1 MKESQRQTA
10 QREFEAPTIAQLALS
25 LEPVYPHTP
34 VKDLLARFQS
44 RADQPILPVIDELG
58 TYLGTLSRRSLLGF
72 MTKAFAMDLFLHR
85 NVGELL
91 KQQPEL
97 GATPMLAKADERV
110 DQTMRGLL
118 LRDPNMEHEA
128 LPVLEGGRLLGV
140 VTVTDMMLSLSESQE
155 KLIDVM
161 HTLSARLNEEVAHA
175 ALLQRSLL
183 PPAEVSLP
191 GLRGTATLITS
202 TEVGGDYYDYYCVDK
217 RWSVL
222 LIGDV
227 SGHGVAAGTLVS
239 AAKAGVNLLSAVGER
254 DPGSILGRLNHAML
268 KIANQRLLMTL
279 FVACLDTH
287 TGELLYANAG
297 HQFPYLYRYAHGAM
311 ETLEVGGLPLGK
323 SPASAYSSS
332 STHLEVGD
340 RLFFYTDGILEE
352 ENGEEEPFG
361 YDRLEELLSSHFDHE
376 PGLLSESL
384 LAALRQF
391 TGKSQ
396 YQDDVT
402 VFCLEHHERIP
413 WQTEASAPASEHELG
428 LVRVAESFYRANTE
442 RLIPRL
448 SRQNL
453 VFLAEHGF
461 SDLLGRFARDGIRRV
476 LPRHNPTIARLGW
489 KKLLA
494 QHQPSRGGD
503 LETFL
508 PKPAQAREF
517 QLRHS
522 ADKEFIIEETQAWL
536 EESGLVDEE
545 RQESVIMLVDELVEN
560 GLYAAPRDG
569 KGRPLYIKGE
579 DRALAKGE
587 TVRLRLA
594 MQDGLLGVHL
604 LDSWGTL
611 TPAVFLNRLVC
622 HTQEG
627 GGLIAGVGG
636 AGLYLVWRLCDY
648 LQFRVHPNQQTQATV
663 LLDLKAPP
671 QTDTDKG
678 FQFIYH
684 SEIHENI
691 EPEPF
696 LASHCAQAGD

>member
-1 MKESQRQTA
+1 MSESHRQSA
-10 QREFEAPTIAQLALS
+10 LRGFEAPTIAQLALNV
-25 LEPVYPHTP
+25 EPVFPHTP
-34 VKDLLARFQS
+34 VKELLARFQS
-44 RADQPILPVIDELG
+44 RADQPILPVLDESG
-58 TYLGTLSRRSLLGF
+58 DCIGSASRRSLLSF

-85 NVGELL
+85 TVADLLRQKPELL
-91 KQQPEL
+91 
-97 GATPMLAKADERV
+97 AIPMVAQSGERI
-110 DQTMRGLL
+110 DQTIRELL
-118 LRDPNMEHEA
+118 LRDPDMEHEA
-128 LPVLEGGRLLGV
+128 VPVLENGRFVGV
-140 VTVTDMMLSLSESQE
+140 VTVTDMMASLSESQE

-161 HTLSARLNEEVAHA
+161 QTLSARLNEEVAHA

-183 PPAEVSLP
+183 PPADVRLP
-191 GLRGTATLITS
+191 GLRGTAALITS
-202 TEVGGDYYDYYCVDK
+202 TEVGGDYYDYYCVNE
-217 RWSVL
+217 RWAVL

-239 AAKAGVNLLSAVGER
+239 AAKAGVNLLSESGER

-279 FVACLDTH
+279 FVACLDMH

-297 HQFPYLYRYAHGAM
+297 HQFPYLYRYAHGEM
-311 ETLEVGGLPLGK
+311 EILEVGGMPLGK
-323 SPASAYSSS
+323 SAASAYSSS
-332 STHLEVGD
+332 ITHLEVGD

-352 ENGEEEPFG
+352 ENDEEDPFG
-361 YDRLEELLSSHFDHE
+361 YDRLEEQLSLYFGQE
-376 PGLLSESL
+376 PGLLAENL

-413 WQTEASAPASEHELG
+413 WRVETAAPEDDLG
-428 LVRVAESFYRANTE
+428 LVRIAESFYRANTE
-442 RLIPRL
+442 RFAPRL

-453 VFLAEHGF
+453 VFLAEGGF
-461 SDLLGRFARDGIRRV
+461 ADLMPRFALDGIRRV

-494 QHQPSRGGD
+494 QHQHTQGGD
-503 LETFL
+503 LEAFL
-508 PKPAQAREF
+508 PKPELAREF

-522 ADKEFIIEETQAWL
+522 SDKDFIIEETQAWL
-536 EESGLVDEE
+536 AESGLGDEE
-545 RQESVIMLVDELVEN
+545 RVDAVAMLIDELIEN

-569 KGRPLYIKGE
+569 KGRPLFVKGE
-579 DRALAKGE
+579 DRALGRGE
-587 TVRLRLA
+587 ILRLGLA
-594 MQDGLLGVHL
+594 VQDGLLGVHL

-611 TPAVFLNRLVC
+611 TPAVFLNRLLC

-636 AGLYLVWRLCDY
+636 AGLYLIWRLCDY
-648 LQFRVHPNQQTQATV
+648 LQFRVHPNFQTQATV
-663 LLDLKAPP
+663 LLDLQAP
-671 QTDTDKG
+671 QATETDKG

-684 SEIHENI
+684 SEIHENL
-691 EPEPF
+691 EQGQF
-696 LASHCAQAGD
+696 HDSHYAQNAV